1 MAKQIINVS
10 TPNSGK
16 GDPLR
21 LAFSKINDNFTEL
34 YVALGINDGTSLNL
48 GAFEFNGSTISTTDS
63 SSIIVEQSIRLKSTL
78 VVDGE
83 LMAIIDGGN
92 AATTY

>member
-34 YVALGINDGTSLNL
+34 YVALGINDGTTLNL
-48 GAFEFNGSTISTTDS
+48 GAFEFNGSTMSTTDS
-63 SSIIVEQSIRLKSTL
+63 SSITVEQSMRIKSNL

-92 AATTY
+92 SATVF

>member
-1 MAKQIINVS
+1 MAKQIINLS
-10 TPNSGK
+10 TPNSGN

-21 LAFSKINDNFTEL
+21 TAFSKINANFTEL
-34 YVALGINDGTSLNL
+34 YVALGINDGTALNL
-48 GAFEFNGSTISTTDS
+48 GAFEFKGSTISTTDS
-63 SSIIVEQSIRLKSTL
+63 SAIIVEQTMTLKSNL

-83 LMAIIDGGN
+83 LLAIIDGGN